1 MPVATQVSVSLPEQQ
16 FHGPIQ
22 LLVEIVSQGEI
33 DLADLSVSEVVTA
46 YLDALEGLPLE
57 QLTDFIAV
65 AASLIL
71 LKSRGLLPDD
81 SPEELLEDLY
91 RWEEKDLLVARL
103 IECRTFRHASQH
115 MQSRMELAAKSVPRR
130 VELEERYWNL
140 YPDPLVEVSLADLL
154 DAYLRST
161 VKEPTP
167 MVEVSHLSP
176 IKFKVVDAVGH
187 LSQEIPAQ
195 GEILFRDIPRQ
206 YPGRTGFVV
215 YFLAVLELWRQ
226 GFLEL
231 SQVRTFGDIKI
242 AWLGV
247 EAQLDHFDSYGEET
261 AAETPELDSSSAA
274 DAGVTINSPQEQPN
288 NPKGNP

>member
-1 MPVATQVSVSLPEQQ
+1 MTEVSISLPAQQ
-16 FHGPIQ
+16 FEGPIR
-22 LLVEIVSQGEI
+22 LLVEIISQGEI
-33 DLADLSVSEVVTA
+33 DLADLSVAEVVTA
-46 YLDALEGLPLE
+46 YLDALEGLPLD

-65 AASLIL
+65 AASLLL

-91 RWEEKDLLVARL
+91 RWEEKDLLLARL

-140 YPDPLVEVSLADLL
+140 YPDPLVEVSLTDVLN
-154 DAYLRST
+154 AYLRST
-161 VKEPTP
+161 VKEPAP

-187 LSQEIPAQ
+187 LSQEIPAR

-231 SQVRTFGDIKI
+231 SQLRTFGDIKI

-247 EAQLDHFDSYGEET
+247 EAQLDHFDSYGEEPE
-261 AAETPELDSSSAA
+261 AETPKLDSANKPNGSS
-274 DAGVTINSPQEQPN
+274 EQPN
-288 NPKGNP
+288 NPKGNHQHD